1 MVEIICIQYW
11 RGILTHLYGY
21 GLCGYGYILLK
32 LKPVDG
38 LVIQRGVLYGLSY
51 DDSLVNPKPCGGI

>member
-1 MVEIICIQYW
+1 MVEIICIQYC

-32 LKPVDG
+32 LKPIDG
-38 LVIQRGVLYGLSY
+38 LVIPRGVLYGLSC
-51 DDSLVNPKPCGGI
+51 DDSLVNPEPCGGI